1 MKRLGAFL
9 LAVFVLFLST
19 ESSIYVHFCHDV
31 LVETSINQTLSSCCK
46 KAAKHDQPTLTKQ
59 CCEIAHF
66 DLETQDSIITSYDV
80 IFTELVVFLPV
91 PQFEINVLEHMPRH
105 QFISFEHPP
114 KLFHKVLYSLFEQY
128 LI

>member
-1 MKRLGAFL
+1 MKRLSAFL
-9 LAVFVLFLST
+9 LAFFVLLLST
-19 ESSIYVHFCHDV
+19 ESSIDMHFCHDV

-66 DLETQDSIITSYDV
+66 DLETQDSVIASSDV
-80 IFTELVVFLPV
+80 IFTELVVFFPV
-91 PQFEINVLEHMPRH
+91 TQFELNTLEHTLRH
-105 QFISFEHPP
+105 QFISFEYPP
-114 KLFHKVLYSLFEQY
+114 KLYYKSLYSLFEQY